1 MRIEE
6 GEAIQMPLSCIF
18 SLKKKTQT
26 DLMDYS
32 IQHLYS
38 NLKQLNLNKHA
49 KLYLYGKNINE
60 HPSECYRIDIGF
72 AGI

>member
-1 MRIEE
+1 
-6 GEAIQMPLSCIF
+6 
-18 SLKKKTQT
+18 
-26 DLMDYS
+26 MDYS